1 MESPHRLLPALLA
14 LAVAG
19 AAVAQRSP
27 DDALRAL
34 QEGNQRFASDR
45 SVAQPLGEGVR
56 RTLARGQ
63 SPFAVVLTC
72 ADSQVPP
79 EHLFNAGLGELHVV
93 RVGAHVADA
102 ESIASIEYA
111 VEHLNVQLCVV
122 LAHENCGA
130 IATGLQQIGTESPAA
145 APSPAMQHL
154 LESIEPAVRKVRA
167 RDLGGSALQTACE
180 EEHAHA
186 MVHACLRRSPL
197 LRRYAQVGRFR
208 IVPARL
214 HQQSGEVEWLPPRP
228 LPAEPTEQLPTPVA
242 SVPMAAPPHVAL
254 RLLQAGHRRFLSD
267 SKPAADLGSK
277 RREQLVHG
285 QQPLAI
291 VLCCDDSRTV
301 PEHVFDQGLG
311 ELFVVRLSGN
321 TLSDTALAT
330 IEYAAGQLGASLLVV
345 MGHTECAAI
354 AAAAEHPAGQNL
366 SPNQRALLLRLEPSI
381 EAARQQG
388 KGRSLTD
395 LAMRGHV
402 LRTAQ
407 EARSRSALLRQLE
420 QAGRFAVLGTVYDTA
435 SGDLEWLKDQ
445 AEAEVAGHGAA
456 AHGKPVAKPVA
467 AKAKAGH
474 GDDGHGDGHGDTA
487 KAAHGHDDHAPKGGH
502 DTAAHGKPAA
512 KPGHGAVGSHD
523 TLPVMEWAAEAAPH
537 GETKPPADAHGTAGH
552 GQDHGAAAHG
562 EPSAGHGSGH
572 GEDHGTAAHGD
583 AHADPHGDAHADP
596 HADAHGGKQGQDA
609 GHGDHAADSG
619 SHGDGHA
626 HPHGAEA
633 TPAATGKAG
642 ELTWKDP
649 VVIVGIAG
657 VVSLLLAA
665 VLAMKR

>member
-19 AAVAQRSP
+19 AATAQRSP

-102 ESIASIEYA
+102 ETVASIEYA

-122 LAHENCGA
+122 LAHENCSA
-130 IATGLQQIGTESPAA
+130 IATGLQQIGSESAT

-154 LESIEPAVRKVRA
+154 LESIEPAVRKVRT

-186 MVHACLRRSPL
+186 MVHSCLRRSPL

-228 LPAEPTEQLPTPVA
+228 LPAEPSEPLPTPAA

-321 TLSDTALAT
+321 TLSDSALAT

-345 MGHTECAAI
+345 MGHTGCAAI

-445 AEAEVAGHGAA
+445 ADAEVAGHGAA
-456 AHGKPVAKPVA
+456 AHGKPVAKSVA
-467 AKAKAGH
+467 VKAKAGH
-474 GDDGHGDGHGDTA
+474 GDDGHGDNHGNDT
-487 KAAHGHDDHAPKGGH
+487 KSSHGHDDHAPKGGH

-512 KPGHGAVGSHD
+512 KAGHGAVGSHD

-537 GETKPPADAHGTAGH
+537 GETRQPQADAHGAAGH
-552 GQDHGAAAHG
+552 DPQHGAAEHGAH
-562 EPSAGHGSGH
+562 ATGHGD
-572 GEDHGTAAHGD
+572 DHGTAAHGD
-583 AHADPHGDAHADP
+583 GHGDAHADP
-596 HADAHGGKQGQDA
+596 HADAHGGKHDQDAHGAA
-609 GHGDHAADSG
+609 GHGDHATDSG
-619 SHGDGHA
+619 AHGDDHA

-633 TPAATGKAG
+633 AHPTAGKAG